1 MFDDIPRFFM
11 ELLFSEVV
19 LSLAKMEL
27 DNFFKSV
34 MPVADYFDQ
43 SDMLVA
49 VSFMK
54 AFSKLF
60 IEISVFLNQING
72 ERVPSEVYKDFRSAV
87 LDILQAQ
94 ENQEAVLNGV
104 GGIGHGIDEIPGSI
118 VSVDT
123 APSQSKHKDY
133 VVVTTPPNAIESPV
147 KIHTKMNGHVGKKVI
162 EVETITQKTKEKVP
176 KMPPVIFVI
185 GGPGSNKATLCL
197 KAVGMNPGWSHI
209 RLEKKR
215 F

>member
-1 MFDDIPRFFM
+1 MLQRQIDYGAK
-11 ELLFSEVV
+11 LGHVV

-43 SDMLVA
+43 SDQLVA
-49 VSFMK
+49 
-54 AFSKLF
+54 
-60 IEISVFLNQING
+60 ING
-72 ERVPSEVYKDFRSAV
+72 ERAPTEVYKDFRAAV

-104 GGIGHGIDEIPGSI
+104 AGIGHGIDDIPGSI

-123 APSQSKHKDY
+123 APGQSAHNRAINLAT
-133 VVVTTPPNAIESPV
+133 VTSPPNIIESPIKV
-147 KIHTKMNGHVGKKVI
+147 RSKMNGHVMGKNII
-162 EVETITQKTKEKVP
+162 EVETIPDHQTTSKI
-176 KMPPVIFVI
+176 PPVIFVI
-185 GGPGSNKATLCL
+185 GGPGSNKATLCM

-209 RLEKKR
+209 R
-215 F
+215 